1 MMRDDEPTDE
11 IVDSDISPA
20 KARKPY
26 QPPQLVRLG
35 FFFRSAGAAGPM
47 AVVFPIASAQPI
59 DRAVTQRLRSNR
71 TPRG

>member
-35 FFFRSAGAAGPM
+35 GMRE
-47 AVVFPIASAQPI
+47 
-59 DRAVTQRLRSNR
+59 VTQKVGWRGRSDGGRFPYGFR
-71 TPRG
+71 TAY